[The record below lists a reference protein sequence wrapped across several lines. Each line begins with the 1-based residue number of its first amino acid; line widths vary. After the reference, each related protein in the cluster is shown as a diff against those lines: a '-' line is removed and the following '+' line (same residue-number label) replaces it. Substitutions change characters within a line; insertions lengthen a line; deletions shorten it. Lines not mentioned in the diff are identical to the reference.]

1 MPTTVHRA
9 DSVVAGEVT
18 VRASAVRSVSGG
30 DVDIKL
36 SAVQQVHGE
45 EVEIEGAVVGY
56 AGAQRMDVVEAQV
69 LVATGRHMAARN
81 VRALLLLAPRVHGD
95 VRVLFDW
102 KSALAVGAGIV
113 LARRLLRLIRL
124 G

>member
-9 DSVVAGEVT
+9 DSVVAGEVS

-30 DVDIKL
+30 EVDIKA
-36 SAVQQVHGE
+36 SAVQRVHGE
-45 EVEIEGAVVGY
+45 EVEIEGALVGY
-56 AGAQRMDVVEAQV
+56 AGAQRMEVEETQV
-69 LVATGRHMAARN
+69 LVAAGRQVTARN

-95 VRVLFDW
+95 VRVLLDW

-113 LARRLLRLIRL
+113 LARRLLRLVRL